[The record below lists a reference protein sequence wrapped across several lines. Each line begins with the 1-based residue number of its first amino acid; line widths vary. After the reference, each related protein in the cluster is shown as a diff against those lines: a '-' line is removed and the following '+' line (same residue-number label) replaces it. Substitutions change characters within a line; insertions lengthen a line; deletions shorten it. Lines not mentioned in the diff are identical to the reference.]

1 MPARPPAIPTASRLF
16 TAAFGALLGLALVK
30 FGNPVILSSLVEWP
44 EGPWQWVFFAW
55 PAVVAYPLLL
65 VVLALGV
72 WAAKTDGFSFRTLGF
87 RNLALWLPLAW
98 LAWQL
103 AAAGGT
109 IDHRLTQWTLGQF
122 AAAVL
127 CFYLGYVSL
136 GGARSL
142 RTPEPRKRLEST
154 ECPSPALS
162 GTLSPSD
169 GERAGVRGSM
179 LIPRPTASQS
189 CGSGCLS
196 LTGFWTALL
205 AGFAAVLV
213 TGLEQHFGGLAASR
227 EHFLLYVQPGMKE
240 VPPELMKRMTS
251 GRIFGTLFYPNT
263 LATVILLLL
272 PALLAFLWSLKASLT
287 VGARLFLMAALALTA
302 LACLVWSGS
311 KGGWLVM
318 MLLGLVA
325 LLQVRFARRWKLV
338 LVGLVLVAGLTGFFW
353 RYAAFFEKGAT
364 SVGARFDY
372 WQAAA
377 QTVRDHPWLG
387 SGPGTFGVVYAR
399 VKRPDAE
406 MSRMTHNDYLQQGSD
421 SGLPGLLAYCGF
433 VVLALLGGY
442 PRGTGAPDW
451 PRLAVWLGVLGW
463 AVQSLFEFPLY
474 IPATAWLPFALLGW
488 LLREQVL
495 RSSRLGG

>member
-1 MPARPPAIPTASRLF
+1 MPARPPALPTASRLF
-16 TAAFGALLGLALVK
+16 PVAFGALLGLALVK

-44 EGPWQWVFFAW
+44 EDPWQWVFFAW
-55 PAVVAYPLLL
+55 PVVVAYPLLL
-65 VVLALGV
+65 AVLALGFWELESRGFGLRAV
-72 WAAKTDGFSFRTLGF
+72 VTHVFGDQAGSVHGAPASGPASSIPGARPVRAGPESGAPADWAGAGLRVQDLR
-87 RNLALWLPLAW
+87 RPALWLPLVW
-98 LAWQL
+98 IAWQFI
-103 AAAGGT
+103 AATGT
-109 IDHRLTQWTLGQF
+109 VDHRLTQWTLCQF

-127 CFYLGYVSL
+127 CFYLGYASL
-136 GGARSL
+136 GGAR
-142 RTPEPRKRLEST
+142 R
-154 ECPSPALS
+154 
-162 GTLSPSD
+162 
-169 GERAGVRGSM
+169 
-179 LIPRPTASQS
+179 
-189 CGSGCLS
+189 

-205 AGFAAVLV
+205 ACFAVVLV

-227 EHFLLYVQPGMKE
+227 EHFLLYVKPGMKE

-287 VGARLFLMAALALTA
+287 VGARLFLMASLALAA

-318 MLLGLVA
+318 LLLGLVA
-325 LLQVRFARRWKLV
+325 LLQMRFPRRWKLT
-338 LVGLVLVAGLTGFFW
+338 LVGLVLVAGLAGFFW

-377 QTVRDHPWLG
+377 QTVRDHPLLG

-421 SGLPGLLAYCGF
+421 SGVPGLLAYCGF
-433 VVLALLGGY
+433 VVLALLGGF
-442 PRGTGAPDW
+442 PRGIGAPDW

-488 LLREQVL
+488 LLREQAL